1 MKNEKVLGRLGR
13 ALMLLGSLSFGAL
26 LLPGC
31 SPTTT
36 YASSWRNPTAEPL
49 NLKGQLV
56 AAVVMIDDEANR
68 RVAEDTLASEITHY
82 GAKGVPMYLIMPGH
96 KVEDEAVAKAAIE
109 KAGIKGVV
117 VMRPM
122 GVRQEVETSQ
132 VYTGAY
138 YAGGY
143 YGGYWG
149 GYYGYGWGNAWGA
162 PVSPYRSSYGPQEA
176 YPYAGAVGVGVGTSE
191 TYSTTTEIIMVETL
205 VYSLAQNQLVWAGR
219 SETTDRPK
227 LQVFVIELAGMTA
240 RELGRLGLLTN
251 G

>member
-1 MKNEKVLGRLGR
+1 MLMALGI
-13 ALMLLGSLSFGAL
+13 SLAAVA
-26 LLPGC
+26 LPGC
-31 SPTTT
+31 GPTTT
-36 YASSWRNPTAEPL
+36 YASSWRSPTAEPL

-82 GAKGVPMYLIMPGH
+82 GAKGVPMYRILPGH
-96 KVEDEAVAKAAIE
+96 KVEDEATAKAAIE
-109 KAGIKGVV
+109 KAHVKGVV

-122 GVRQEVETSQ
+122 GVRQEVETTQ
-132 VYTGAY
+132 VYSGAM
-138 YAGGY
+138 

-162 PVSPYRSSYGPQEA
+162 PVSPYRTSHGPQEL
-176 YPYAGAVGVGVGTSE
+176 YPYGGASVGTSE

-205 VYSLAQNQLVWAGR
+205 VYSLEQNQLVWAGR

-227 LQVFVIELAGMTA
+227 LQVFVIELTGMVA
-240 RELGRLGLLTN
+240 KELGRMGLLTN

>member
-1 MKNEKVLGRLGR
+1 MKSEKVRGRLGR
-13 ALMLLGSLSFGAL
+13 VLLVLGAL
-26 LLPGC
+26 SLAAVALPGC
-31 SPTTT
+31 GASTTF
-36 YASSWRNPTAEPL
+36 ASSWRNPTAEPL
-49 NLKGQLV
+49 NLKGQPV

-82 GAKGVPMYLIMPGH
+82 GAKGIPMYRLMPGH
-96 KVEDEAVAKAAIE
+96 KEGDEAQAKATLE

-132 VYTGAY
+132 VYSSAY
-138 YAGGY
+138 YGSAY

-162 PVSPYRSSYGPQEA
+162 PVSPYRTAYGPQEL
-176 YPYAGAVGVGVGTSE
+176 YPYGGAVGVGVGTSD
-191 TYSTTTEIIMVETL
+191 TYTTTTEIIMVETL
-205 VYSLAQNQLVWAGR
+205 VYSLTQNQLVWAGR

-227 LQVFVIELAGMTA
+227 LQVFVIELAGLTA
-240 RELGRLGLLTN
+240 KELGRLGLLTN